1 MSDAHRGAVSI
12 VGVGTTAQGELPGK
26 SADEIAVDAFRLAL
40 DDAGI
45 GKSEIDGLITC
56 RSFGGFGI
64 DIDVGALAGLN
75 PRFSATLDYGTCNFS
90 LHLAV
95 MAVVTGL
102 ATTVALMYGTNQ
114 RSAGNRF
121 SEPAGD
127 EDFLAPYGFFNIAGP
142 AALAFQRHQHLYGT
156 TERQLGEIAVTA
168 REHARLNPA
177 AIFRKP
183 LTIEDYLAS
192 RYIVRPLRR
201 PDLCM
206 ISDGGACLIVTATE
220 RAAAHPRPPVRV
232 MGMAQ
237 TSALRGYQNDDQL
250 LRPWI
255 ADVAS
260 RIYANAGVAQSEV
273 DVLYVQ
279 DPTSVWILQ
288 MLEWYGF
295 CPIGEGGAFVQDGR
309 IRLGGKLPVNTN
321 GGQLSE
327 SYMWG
332 WLHLAEAV
340 RQLRGECG
348 ERQVPGAAV
357 AQYCST
363 MAFSKAASTILAS
376 EAA

>member
-1 MSDAHRGAVSI
+1 VSDAHRGAVSI

>member
-12 VGVGTTAQGELPGK
+12 VGVGTTAQGELP
-26 SADEIAVDAFRLAL
+26 
-40 DDAGI
+40 